1 MQFPALKQSALFFGI
16 FYPKRF
22 SSMALPS
29 TVYRAS
35 VQLSD
40 LDRQVYEQLQ
50 TTIARHPS
58 ETAERLV
65 ARLLAYGLCYEEG
78 LSFTKGVGSGDEPDL
93 WSIGPDGR
101 VKLWIEVGLPDPD
114 RLAKSCRHVE
124 RAVLFASGP
133 AQTQSRWLTQNLA
146 KLRGSANLTIVG
158 LDYSFLGQLVAN
170 LQRAIT
176 WSLTVTEG
184 AIYLTVGD
192 QTFETT
198 PEVLS
203 GAAL

>member
-1 MQFPALKQSALFFGI
+1 
-16 FYPKRF
+16 
-22 SSMALPS
+22 MALPS

-93 WSIGPDGR
+93 WTIGPDGR

-124 RAVLFASGP
+124 RAVLFACGP
-133 AQTQSRWLTQNLA
+133 AQTRSRWLTQYLP
-146 KLRGSANLTIVG
+146 KLSGSKNLTIIGV
-158 LDYSFLGQLVAN
+158 DFDFLGKLVAG

-184 AIYLTVGD
+184 ALYLEVGGE
-192 QTFETT
+192 TLETT
-198 PEVLS
+198 PELLS
-203 GAAL
+203 GPAL

>member
-1 MQFPALKQSALFFGI
+1 
-16 FYPKRF
+16 
-22 SSMALPS
+22 MALPS

-65 ARLLAYGLCYEEG
+65 TRLLAYGLCYEEG
-78 LSFTKGVGSGDEPDL
+78 LCFTKGVGSGDEPDL
-93 WSIGPDGR
+93 WTIGPDGR

-133 AQTQSRWLTQNLA
+133 AQSLNRWLTQHLP
-146 KLRGSANLTIVG
+146 KLSASPNLTIIG
-158 LDYSFLGQLVAN
+158 LDFDFLGKLVAN
-170 LQRAIT
+170 LQRVIT

-184 AIYLTVGD
+184 ALYLEVGG
-192 QTFETT
+192 ETLET
-198 PEVLS
+198 APEHLS
-203 GAAL
+203 GPAL